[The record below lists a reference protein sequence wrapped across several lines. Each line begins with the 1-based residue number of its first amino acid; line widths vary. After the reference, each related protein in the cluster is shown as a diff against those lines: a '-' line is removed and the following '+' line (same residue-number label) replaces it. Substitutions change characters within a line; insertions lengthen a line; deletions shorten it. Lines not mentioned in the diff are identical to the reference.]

1 MEQKNFLQR
10 NWGWIAILVVIV
22 LICGW
27 FVSKYNSFIVLG
39 QDIDGQW
46 AQVENQFQRR
56 FDLIPNLEAS
66 VKGALKQEKDVFGAI
81 AAARTQYAGAKTTD
95 EKAIAAGQVES
106 ALGRLLV
113 ITENYPQ
120 LASLQNIKDLM
131 VELEGTEN
139 RIAVERGKYNDK
151 VKTFNSY
158 VLQFPTNL
166 VATLFGVKQHAY
178 FNAPTEAQT
187 APKVN
192 LTN

>member
-10 NWGWIAILVVIV
+10 TWGWIAILVVIV